1 MCKQDLKDAHLCV
14 SLSQDDR
21 KRVMF
26 RWKGTLSQFLC
37 LCFGLAPT
45 PYVFTK
51 LLKTPMT
58 LLRRIGVRLVIYLD
72 DILIIGRTR
81 EETIALRDTLILLL
95 QCLGMVIN
103 QKKSVMTPVQEIEFL
118 GMIVNSK
125 EITEKTTINK
135 RDVSGFVSDRFVT
148 VLELTKV
155 SAHLTSTV
163 LAILPAK
170 LLCRFLQQQQIQALN
185 LLLLEKAK
193 CY

>member
-1 MCKQDLKDAHLCV
+1 MCLTFSRPSKESDV
-14 SLSQDDR
+14 SMGRNPVPVSRPVLWS
-21 KRVMF
+21 
-26 RWKGTLSQFLC
+26 
-37 LCFGLAPT
+37 CFSPIC
-45 PYVFTK
+45 FQ
-51 LLKTPMT
+51 KTPKDLHGPFKKDRDT
-58 LLRRIGVRLVIYLD
+58 HSNLFGQHVD
-72 DILIIGRTR
+72 IGRTR